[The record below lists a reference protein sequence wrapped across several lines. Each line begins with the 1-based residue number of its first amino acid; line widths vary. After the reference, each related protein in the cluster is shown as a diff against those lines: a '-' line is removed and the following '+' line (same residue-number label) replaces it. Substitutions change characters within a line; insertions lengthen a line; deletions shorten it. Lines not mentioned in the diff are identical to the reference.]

1 MRFTLKQLRYFDA
14 AVRSGS
20 ISRAAAEMH
29 ISQSSITAS
38 IDAIEQSLGMEL
50 FRRVPAKGVQPTEA
64 GHVVATRIADFLE
77 QARRFC
83 QKNST

>member
-1 MRFTLKQLRYFDA
+1 MHFTLKQLRYFDA

-20 ISRAAAEMH
+20 IARAATEMH

-50 FRRVPAKGVQPTEA
+50 FRRVPAKGVA
-64 GHVVATRIADFLE
+64 ADRGRTDRGDPH
-77 QARRFC
+77 RRFP
-83 QKNST
+83 